1 MYTRIQFLMRVQ
13 GHGSHLFF
21 MEVCASV
28 ETFKKKILVINKA
41 YLEKALQH

>member
-28 ETFKKKILVINKA
+28 ETFKKNLVINKA